1 MESFSSSIKQYLC
14 QRSFE
19 ELGFGEKVRV
29 KWKLC
34 CGQAFLRAVFLFL
47 AHKEKDRVSLFS
59 RQRELLELA
68 AYLLIR
74 HFDLEAKVLSDGTTG
89 AIYLPGDSRER
100 ILKETETVLKED
112 CDNCRILFVR
122 AAFLSCGTVLDP
134 KKGYHAAFLTSGEEE
149 AAELLEV
156 LLQFGVPARS
166 RKEKKGNLLY
176 LKESGKIEDLLSIIG
191 AQRFS
196 LELMNQKIE
205 KSIRGN
211 INRRQNFDDANLK
224 KTVFGAQSV
233 IAAIRYLEERGVLNH
248 LSDSL
253 QKAAKLR
260 MSYPEVSLQELCE
273 RSEEEITK
281 SGLNHRLQK
290 LLTLAKD
297 HRKKEE
303 ENEK

>member
-19 ELGFGEKVRV
+19 ELGFGEKERV
-29 KWKLC
+29 KWKPC

-47 AHKEKDRVSLFS
+47 SRTEKDRVSLFS
-59 RQRELLELA
+59 RQRELLELT

-74 HFDLEAKVLSDGTTG
+74 HFDLEAEVLSDGTTG
-89 AIYLPGDSRER
+89 AIYLPSGSRER

-112 CDNCRILFVR
+112 CENCRILFVR

-134 KKGYHAAFLTSGEEE
+134 KKGYHAAFLTPGEE
-149 AAELLEV
+149 ASELLDV

-166 RKEKKGNLLY
+166 RKEKKGNLVY

-233 IAAIRYLEERGVLNH
+233 IAAIHYLEEKGILNH
-248 LSDSL
+248 LSDPL

-260 MSYPEVSLQELCE
+260 LSYPEVSLQELCE
-273 RSEEEITK
+273 RCEEEITK

-290 LLTLAKD
+290 LLNLAKD
-297 HRKKEE
+297 HKKKEE
-303 ENEK
+303 EK